1 MWSLQAQDVDV
12 DESMIHLADVGEDG
26 PAEPFVELKSTD
38 DQQALLE
45 LGSLHIKKTPVRRW
59 GEREREATVGKF
71 VRLTLAACVARSIL

>member
-45 LGSLHIKKTPVRRW
+45 LGSVRIKKIPVRR
-59 GEREREATVGKF
+59 RRYRSHHRKVCEAH
-71 VRLTLAACVARSIL
+71 ACCCVPT